1 MTTVEQTGRFTTL
14 PDEETLAAATRV
26 QILRRLFRRTRLA

>member
-1 MTTVEQTGRFTTL
+1 MTTVEQPGRFATL

-26 QILRRLFRRTRLA
+26 QIPRRLFLRTRLA